1 MFNEVV
7 ETNVT
12 IEEVAD
18 AVKVGTLVEAFG
30 TGTTAVVTL
39 TIGKF

>member
-30 TGTTAVVTL
+30 TGTAAVVTL